1 MREKELVNKQESQ
14 RNHKTQIRAKAHARA
29 RMQAQEYH
37 SKLPLRLGLEHV
49 NALMLV
55 REGAAVSLQLRLEQ

>member
-14 RNHKTQIRAKAHARA
+14 GSHKTQIRADAHASA
-29 RMQAQEYH
+29 RMQTQAYQ
-37 SKLPLRLGLEHV
+37 SKLPLRLGLEHM